1 MSDSAAGTEYL
12 RRGRMA
18 SLEGREG
25 ARAPDPGGGRWH
37 QQSGPGKGI
46 ERPSNVAAVDE
57 TFRKAP
63 NAKARGHEKTA
74 MELCKQFHSACE
86 EPVIKIK

>member
-1 MSDSAAGTEYL
+1 MADSAAGKDYL

-25 ARAPDPGGGRWH
+25 ARAPDPGGGGWH
-37 QQSGPGKGI
+37 RQSGSGKGI
-46 ERPSNVAAVDE
+46 ERPPNVAAVDK

-63 NAKARGHEKTA
+63 NAKAKGHEQTA
-74 MELCKQFHSACE
+74 MELCRQSHSACE

>member
-1 MSDSAAGTEYL
+1 MADSAAGTEYL

-25 ARAPDPGGGRWH
+25 ARAPDRGGGWH
-37 QQSGPGKGI
+37 QESGPGKGI
-46 ERPSNVAAVDE
+46 ERPSNVASVNE

-63 NAKARGHEKTA
+63 NAKARGYEKTA

>member
-1 MSDSAAGTEYL
+1 MAVSAAGTEYL

-25 ARAPDPGGGRWH
+25 ARAPDLGGGGWH
-37 QQSGPGKGI
+37 RQSGSGKGI

-57 TFRKAP
+57 PFRKAP
-63 NAKARGHEKTA
+63 NAKAKGHEKMA
-74 MELCKQFHSACE
+74 MELWSFG
-86 EPVIKIK
+86 V